1 MEAKGAGEMHLSASG
16 AEAASRTR
24 ARCNHHPLSVE
35 AFCHRFDVAKRAPSG
50 LPNFVPVVCAPNERA
65 AGHSLA
71 SIAASHTQPPLAAP
85 QRRRCRLS
93 ASPPPSLPC
102 VASSNISTT
111 FTTSFIA
118 ASVAA
123 PQQPP
128 PPPDPPPPC
137 PFQYHPPDLR
147 LRLFIAAF
155 FAASSFAAAFLAA
168 CSIAAS
174 SPSSPLA
181 SSSCVPS
188 FHRRCR
194 AAACL
199 DGAPGWPAPIYAA
212 CARAVPARCARASCL
227 LTSLGGRLCR
237 MLREVVFALLAR
249 PLWAAV
255 RIDYLN
261 ANRIVG

>member
-137 PFQYHPPDLR
+137 PFQYHHLDRLLRTSASAFSSPP
-147 LRLFIAAF
+147 
-155 FAASSFAAAFLAA
+155 SSLPPHSPLPSSPPAPLPPPLHHRPSPPPPVSPP
-168 CSIAAS
+168 SIAAVGLQHAWMVHQDGQRLS
-174 SPSSPLA
+174 MLHVRERCPRVVRERLA
-181 SSSCVPS
+181 C
-188 FHRRCR
+188 
-194 AAACL
+194 
-199 DGAPGWPAPIYAA
+199 
-212 CARAVPARCARASCL
+212 
-227 LTSLGGRLCR
+227 
-237 MLREVVFALLAR
+237 
-249 PLWAAV
+249 
-255 RIDYLN
+255 
-261 ANRIVG
+261 